1 MSEKLNKDS
10 ERVLISKQ
18 KLIIVGLIIVLFN
31 PLFAGLIYGLALWR
45 EKSLS
50 AEGKMIVLFS
60 LLWGAIV
67 LALAGRLGTFA
78 P

>member
-10 ERVLISKQ
+10 EKVLISKQ

-67 LALAGRLGTFA
+67 LALARRLGTFA

>member
-67 LALAGRLGTFA
+67 LALARRLGTFA